1 MNLSKVVGHVTM
13 MVDGS
18 LEKLPIIS
26 PKAYI
31 DNRESRQDIYKFVI
45 YLDPN
50 YPAKGSRQTTVWAKS
65 PSSGVYSLRFAVRTG
80 QPLPQAIVAVF
91 DDHNDCWRQT
101 FPTLEKLQS
110 YYHERRHSATV

>member
-26 PKAYI
+26 PAAYV
-31 DNRESRQDIYKFVI
+31 DDRESSQDIYKFVI
-45 YLDPN
+45 NLDPS
-50 YPAKGSRQTTVWAKS
+50 YPAKESLQTIVWAKS
-65 PSSGVYSLRFAVRTG
+65 PSSGVYSLKFAVRTG
-80 QPLPQAIVAVF
+80 QPLSEAVVAVF

-101 FPTLEKLQS
+101 FPTLEKLQVF
-110 YYHERRHSATV
+110 YRERYRATV